1 MRLWSTLKIFTYLDL
16 LLLLLSFFN
25 DYFVLVFFR
34 LGKRKRKIVLCEKN
48 SDFRTII
55 LPNVWIEMFF
65 PCLFLEINTQRFIEF
80 FHWIIKKFIN
90 SMSGNKNKNVCLLN
104 VWLIDVLLLFIWMRE
119 KCLNNIYSLVFFPTA
134 AAKDKK
140 GFFVTRFL
148 LGYFFDLSFY
158 RKLKKKI
165 VESEAKAE
173 KETII
178 TIKRDFAKSK
188 WKTEMNFFFPFF

>member
-1 MRLWSTLKIFTYLDL
+1 MSESKCFFF
-16 LLLLLSFFN
+16 SFVSRN
-25 DYFVLVFFR
+25 
-34 LGKRKRKIVLCEKN
+34 
-48 SDFRTII
+48 
-55 LPNVWIEMFF
+55 
-65 PCLFLEINTQRFIEF
+65 QRFVKF
-80 FHWIIKKFIN
+80 FHWIIKIKFIN
-90 SMSGNKNKNVCLLN
+90 SMSGNKTRNKNGCLLN

-188 WKTEMNFFFPFF
+188 WKTEMNFFPFFV